1 MQEIQT
7 PPSMLQENE
16 NIAEIRVLESAA
28 FPELTGNLLSYYIFQ
43 LITIGDVRSVSS
55 LLEKISYRKELQ
67 DFAIG
72 LLSKFEQAGVIQLDG
87 DSIISQKHR
96 FRFDLKKAKDGEL
109 LTSLFAINTKA
120 ALSGFDAGRRD
131 VVAFTISEDP
141 ETSGEI
147 STAIEEFREKVR
159 EIGKKAVSRQATG
172 IRFVGLVNSMMV
184 GADYWHQEEGAA
196 AALFATRILE
206 SAAHDLKSSLFGLKV
221 LGTEVQSKIGGEYA
235 SLYDVTVERMQK
247 IIHSMLEHKMK
258 NRLPRKSTD
267 VVAVIDRVIAEK
279 NLLFGRRVNFVV
291 KLECQSAHISCI
303 PELEL
308 TRIFHNLIQNSIDAI
323 VGDLNTVLI
332 RVSAADGTCN
342 ILIKDTGTGIPD
354 EVMRKIQSGGSATTK
369 SSGHG
374 LGLSTTIEKIKSAG
388 GALTVDSK
396 EGFGTEVKIA
406 LRLASN

>member
-7 PPSMLQENE
+7 P
-16 NIAEIRVLESAA
+16 EISEVHVLESAA

-72 LLSKFEQAGVIQLDG
+72 LLSKFEQAGVIRLEE
-87 DSIISQKHR
+87 DSIIPQKHL

-120 ALSGFDAGRRD
+120 ALGGFDAGRRD

-141 ETSGEI
+141 QTSGEI
-147 STAIEEFREKVR
+147 SAAIEEFREKVR
-159 EIGKKAVSRQATG
+159 QIGKKAVSRQATG
-172 IRFVGLVNSMMV
+172 VRFVGLVNSMMV

-235 SLYDVTVERMQK
+235 SLYGVTVERMQK
-247 IIHSMLEHKMK
+247 IIHSMLEHKMN
-258 NRLPRKSTD
+258 NRLPRKSVD

-279 NLLFGRRVNFVV
+279 NLLFGRRVNFIV
-291 KLECQSAHISCI
+291 KLECQSAHISRI

-332 RVSAADGTCN
+332 RVSAADGNCN

-354 EVMRKIQSGGSATTK
+354 EVMRKIRSGSSATTK

-374 LGLSTTIEKIKSAG
+374 LGLSTAIEKIKLAG
-388 GALTVDSK
+388 GTLTVDSK
-396 EGFGTEVKIA
+396 EGFGTEVKISIQ
-406 LRLASN
+406 LASN

>member
-1 MQEIQT
+1 MQDIQT
-7 PPSMLQENE
+7 PTASAEKDENKS
-16 NIAEIRVLESAA
+16 EIRVLESAA

-43 LITIGDVRSVSS
+43 LITIGDIRSVSV
-55 LLEKISYRKELQ
+55 LLATISYRKELQ
-67 DFAIG
+67 DFAIS
-72 LLSKFEQAGVIQLDG
+72 LLTKFEKAGVIRLEG
-87 DSIISQKHR
+87 DTIIPQKNL
-96 FRFDLKKAKDGEL
+96 FRFDLKKANDGEL
-109 LTSLFAINTKA
+109 LTSLFAINAKS
-120 ALSGFDAGRRD
+120 ALSGFDAGRKD
-131 VVAFTISEDP
+131 LVAFTISEDP

-147 STAIEEFREKVR
+147 SAAIEEFRETVR

-221 LGTEVQSKIGGEYA
+221 LGGEVRSKIDGEYA

-247 IIHSMLEHKMK
+247 IVHSMLEHKIN
-258 NRLPRKSTD
+258 NRLPRKSVD

-291 KLECQSAHISCI
+291 KLECQNAYISCI
-303 PELEL
+303 LELEL

-332 RVSAADGTCN
+332 RVSAADGICN

-374 LGLSTTIEKIKSAG
+374 LGLSTAIEKIKSTG
-388 GALTVDSK
+388 GTLIVDSK
-396 EGFGTEVKIA
+396 KGFGTEVRIT
-406 LRLASN
+406 LQLASN